1 MYVFLFNSYNDS
13 RLFKERGVGMKRTKL
28 DYIEY
33 IGGILLLTL
42 GVALSS
48 KAGLGTG
55 SLDSINFA
63 LVERT
68 GLNLPFIIV
77 GMAGVAILISAL
89 IRRQKPRLK
98 SLIAAFLMAVFTEGW
113 VNVVEK
119 ISIQSFLMQLFVF
132 FIALICIAFGLAIY
146 LKPKLPAN
154 PNDDITVSLHEVY
167 HLRIGT
173 AKLVVDLTAI
183 GIALLLN
190 GPIGVGTLLLTVL
203 LGPLVNK
210 INAIFFNPRT
220 LSMNREMKMS
230 NVNES
235 LS

>member
-1 MYVFLFNSYNDS
+1 MTVDHFE
-13 RLFKERGVGMKRTKL
+13 ERGVGMKRAKV

-48 KAGLGTG
+48 RAGLGTG

-63 LVERT
+63 LAKRT
-68 GLNLPFIIV
+68 GLNLSVIIV

-98 SLIAAFLMAVFTEGW
+98 PLIAAFLMAVFTEGW
-113 VNVVEK
+113 VSVVET

-132 FIALICIAFGLAIY
+132 FSALICIAFGLAIY

-167 HLRIGT
+167 HLRI
-173 AKLVVDLTAI
+173 
-183 GIALLLN
+183 
-190 GPIGVGTLLLTVL
+190 
-203 LGPLVNK
+203 
-210 INAIFFNPRT
+210 
-220 LSMNREMKMS
+220 
-230 NVNES
+230 
-235 LS
+235 